1 MINVVDV
8 NPAKDLVLV
17 KLLAVDDIYENLITV
32 ENSDEET
39 IAIRY
44 GEVISVGPDVDLPEH
59 CKDLKIGEV
68 AVFTQ
73 FAGYYI
79 PTNESHIYKVIRG
92 YDVIGK
98 ALKVKDLTD
107 AEKVIP
113 TGNRLLVE
121 EVDLANDDD
130 GIIIN
135 KSDPALADLSYGKV
149 LNISPVAT
157 KLNLKIN
164 QLVAYPPYVGTD
176 IRAYTSEKER
186 ALKMIVE
193 EDILFTIK

>member
-98 ALKVKDLTD
+98 ALKV
-107 AEKVIP
+107 I
-113 TGNRLLVE
+113 
-121 EVDLANDDD
+121 DLANDD
-130 GIIIN
+130 GGVIIN